1 MSTIHTHIHV
11 CVICLNILLCN
22 LFNIYIHSLYILYL
36 LTYMGLRYVCKLYII
51 CILLNTCFISSQCC
65 KHSLG
70 IREPLQ
76 VSLKIKRI
84 CWKKPE
90 LSQRTQRQQLYL
102 HFGRDQNQ
110 KAIRISIRSHFS
122 VYLCLWLHFSVS
134 PILTFLFIP
143 QLHLFFVWTFISASL
158 SVSASFLSCSLQFG
172 SPFLRHM

>member
-11 CVICLNILLCN
+11 CVICLNILFCN
-22 LFNIYIHSLYILYL
+22 LTYTYIAFIFYIS
-36 LTYMGLRYVCKLYII
+36 TYMGLRYVCKLYII
-51 CILLNTCFISSQCC
+51 CILLNICFISSKCC

-76 VSLKIKRI
+76 FSLKIKRI

-110 KAIRISIRSHFS
+110 KAIRISRRSHFS
-122 VYLCLWLHFSVS
+122 VYLCL
-134 PILTFLFIP
+134 
-143 QLHLFFVWTFISASL
+143 
-158 SVSASFLSCSLQFG
+158 
-172 SPFLRHM
+172 